1 MCGDASSASGAAD
14 GEASTSS
21 SSFHAASSTTAAA
34 TAAPDLLFWA
44 LGVRVPTNLPIPE
57 HLEWAYPVL
66 FFLFYLSV
74 PRPLSWNGRHW
85 KRLNKRNNKNLQK
98 VSSSAIPRLQESWEE
113 SRAAGTGAHA
123 HWPPATRGVP
133 RTAALGRRM
142 QGEWWHRKKEEKK
155 ENKRNGHAS
164 MGWEKYRRQQTGRS
178 PPAPRG

>member
-44 LGVRVPTNLPIPE
+44 LGVRVPANLPIPE

-85 KRLNKRNNKNLQK
+85 KRLNKRSNKSLQK
-98 VSSSAIPRLQESWEE
+98 VSSSAIPRLKGILGGVARRGDWSA
-113 SRAAGTGAHA
+113 RAL
-123 HWPPATRGVP
+123 ATCHGEYH
-133 RTAALGRRM
+133 GR
-142 QGEWWHRKKEEKK
+142 QPSAGEWWHRKKEEKK